1 MLVHIPVPVAELF
14 DKISILEIK
23 LEEIQDAIRRAHVRD
38 ELKKI
43 MHVVHEKNMSH
54 FIDNELYKNLKAVNK
69 EIWDVC
75 EVRRQCESTKNF
87 GVEFVEQSRREYL
100 SNDRRAEIK
109 RQINLFFES
118 EIIEVKSYKNFSAA

>member
-1 MLVHIPVPVAELF
+1 
-14 DKISILEIK
+14 
-23 LEEIQDAIRRAHVRD
+23 
-38 ELKKI
+38 
-43 MHVVHEKNMSH
+43 MSH

-118 EIIEVKSYKNFSAA
+118 EIIEVKSYKNFPAA